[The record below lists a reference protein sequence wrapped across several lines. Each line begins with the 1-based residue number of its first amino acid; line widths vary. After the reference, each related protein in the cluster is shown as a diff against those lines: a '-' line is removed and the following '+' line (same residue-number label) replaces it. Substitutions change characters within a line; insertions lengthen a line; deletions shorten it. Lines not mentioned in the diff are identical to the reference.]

1 MPSVPRKW
9 SICPLFQDL
18 TWRIGALGWYPDFRY
33 QSKALASAKPCA
45 TRRSL
50 RRFGFIGW
58 MVTSFLLIDYSN
70 MLKFYSEYIYIYI
83 DHLVVCPLLYT
94 MVGSSFKSL
103 LPYPTRPFQICK
115 VFQSTTGWRELIT
128 FSSSTRSFHVH
139 STHGCEFHQAR
150 NTRLWWS
157 MRPSESR
164 HQPPSKGAWESDQ
177 SGKSLWKLRILV
189 LEKTFMLSCHVC
201 PD

>member
-1 MPSVPRKW
+1 MIYLSALSRSDVAHRSLGLISRLSIPIQGF
-9 SICPLFQDL
+9 SICQTSCDP
-18 TWRIGALGWYPDFRY
+18 
-33 QSKALASAKPCA
+33 AKFEA
-45 TRRSL
+45 IRRV
-50 RRFGFIGW
+50 IGW

-70 MLKFYSEYIYIYI
+70 MLGFYSDYIYIYY
-83 DHLVVCPLLYT
+83 LVVCPLLYT
-94 MVGSSFKSL
+94 MAGSSFKSL

-177 SGKSLWKLRILV
+177 SGKSLWKLRILM